1 MGDVEGLVADGFE
14 RVAEE
19 FARNFSERGEV
30 GAGVAVYVDGECVVD
45 LTGGTRGESDDTT
58 YGPDRL
64 QMVYSTTKGATAAC
78 AHLLVQRGLLDLDAP
93 VAEYWPEF
101 AAAGKSEV
109 PVRWLLSHRVG
120 LPDVDRPMTVQEAL
134 AWDPVVD
141 ALAAST
147 PLWEPGTQHGYHAV
161 TFGWLVGELV
171 RRVSGRSLGSFF
183 AEEIAAPLGL
193 EFWIGAPESVH
204 ERIVPVIAM
213 GPPEGLDLS
222 SLPGSGGEEGSP
234 PDMLQML
241 DMLMGPGNLIG
252 RALTAPGGA
261 FADQS
266 VWNTPALWKAELGA
280 ANGITNARSLARFY
294 ASMVSEVDGVRLLSE
309 ETVRQAIEPQV
320 SGADAVLM
328 FPIPF
333 GLGYMREAPGM
344 LTLGGPG
351 GFGHYGAGGSV
362 GLGDVDRGVAIG
374 YVMNK
379 MQLGMAG
386 DPRSASLIEA
396 VNASLN
402 GQ

>member
-19 FARNFSERGEV
+19 FSRNFSERGEV
-30 GAGVAVYVDGECVVD
+30 GAGVAVYVGGECVVD
-45 LTGGTRGESDDTT
+45 LTGGTVGESDDTP
-58 YGPDRL
+58 YGADAL

-101 AAAGKSEV
+101 AAQGKGEV

-120 LPDVDRPMTVQEAL
+120 LPDVDRPMTVDEAL
-134 AWDPVVD
+134 AWDPVID
-141 ALAAST
+141 ALAASA

-171 RRVSGRSLGSFF
+171 RRVSGRSLGTFF
-183 AEEIAAPLGL
+183 AEEVAAPLDL
-193 EFWIGAPESVH
+193 EFTIGTPEPLH
-204 ERIVPVIAM
+204 DRIVPVIPM
-213 GPPEGLDLS
+213 GAPEGLDLGAMTS
-222 SLPGSGGEEGSP
+222 PDGEGSP

-261 FADQS
+261 FADQA
-266 VWNTPALWKAELGA
+266 VWNTPALWQAELGA

-294 ASMVSEVDGVRLLSE
+294 ASMVGEVDGVRLLSE

-320 SGADAVLM
+320 SGPDAVLM

-344 LTLGGPG
+344 LSLGGPG

-362 GLGDVDRGVAIG
+362 GLADVDRGFSIG

-379 MQLGMAG
+379 MQLGLAG
-386 DPRSASLIEA
+386 DPRSASLIDA
-396 VNASLN
+396 VNASLD
-402 GQ
+402 